1 MSALGQKQT
10 CAAHKGMSALPPKA
24 DNLQGTS
31 PCPLSANRGHP
42 SSHIYRR
49 RLSMIL
55 GLRVFKRWLC
65 DVGILP
71 TRSHH
76 VEPGALG
83 DAARL
88 HAGVARAGSNGLPR
102 KAGRAG
108 AAVFVGKCASRCV
121 TVLLPRGDAVT
132 HVTHFS
138 IKVLTWFS
146 PLLEKCEDWKQL
158 TSGGPQALMQP
169 VGFGVHDGGELED
182 VVGVT
187 HGRHASSARGR

>member
-1 MSALGQKQT
+1 MSPCALAQALQNKFCDFLKCLRPLEVSAQLRMSALGQKQT

-88 HAGVARAGSNGLPR
+88 HAGVARRRFKWFASQGGAS
-102 KAGRAG
+102 GRRR
-108 AAVFVGKCASRCV
+108 FCWQMCV
-121 TVLLPRGDAVT
+121 TV
-132 HVTHFS
+132 
-138 IKVLTWFS
+138 
-146 PLLEKCEDWKQL
+146 
-158 TSGGPQALMQP
+158 
-169 VGFGVHDGGELED
+169 
-182 VVGVT
+182 
-187 HGRHASSARGR
+187 RHRAAASW